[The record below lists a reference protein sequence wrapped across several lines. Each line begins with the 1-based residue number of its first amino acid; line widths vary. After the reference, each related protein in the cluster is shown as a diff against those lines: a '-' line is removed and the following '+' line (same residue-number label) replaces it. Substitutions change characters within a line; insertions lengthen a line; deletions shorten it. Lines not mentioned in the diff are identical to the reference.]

1 MNELPNLKLSFSSIV
16 LLVEELETIFGRV
29 FLLYSSNNH
38 NLKDKSGKGKG
49 KKTRKRREG
58 KRDIPRSFI
67 RKEKLPGAEASWDGW
82 QEVGQGTTC
91 TREAA
96 KRRRTETNEG
106 SKRKKEKKEEVVRG
120 EGYASPWAM
129 QPERRIIRIYLCT
142 HKTVLVSPRR
152 SRIV

>member
-1 MNELPNLKLSFSSIV
+1 MKWHLYFSISFKQLFLNELPNLKLSFSSIV
-16 LLVEELETIFGRV
+16 LLVEELVAIFDRV
-29 FLLYSSNNH
+29 FLLYFSNNH
-38 NLKDKSGKGKG
+38 NLKDKSGRGKG

-91 TREAA
+91 TREVA

-106 SKRKKEKKEEVVRG
+106 SKRKKRE
-120 EGYASPWAM
+120 
-129 QPERRIIRIYLCT
+129 ERRSCT
-142 HKTVLVSPRR
+142 GRR
-152 SRIV
+152 VCFAMGNAART